1 MWWAKLKG
9 KCDTC
14 SKFFDAWFM
23 FCISENVANNVAIAN
38 CLVAMITKTKHAN
51 KQHVLWYLVV
61 CISAIVDDTTQVII
75 MWLYSI
81 DN

>member
-23 FCISENVANNVAIAN
+23 FCISENVANNVAIAKCKWPGCHDHQN
-38 CLVAMITKTKHAN
+38 QAN
-51 KQHVLWYLVV
+51 KKNTSSAVV
-61 CISAIVDDTTQVII
+61 CISAIVDDTIQVII